1 MRTWNPSLMSSP
13 PRVAVI
19 ASALLV
25 LLATLVSPAAGHDH
39 LDIHC
44 PGKDSGAPDGAIN
57 EPSGEVTVDGVT
69 ATWGGDPGS
78 VEFENTNEQPATVT
92 WCAKG
97 GTDFAD
103 DGSMNLGEQTTTL
116 APGEEWESDDFGTEI
131 SYFVVYDV
139 ELDEGPAPVDITL
152 VKEWFDVDGAAT
164 DAPDADWGVEMTT
177 SPGGDVVASV
187 PGDDATAT
195 LAFTYDAD
203 ATGWVPAA
211 YDVTETALP
220 EGWEEVPCDTV
231 DAVNEAEVTGTGTG
245 FTADA
250 DGDHLVCNQEAV
262 EDEPETFS
270 LTIGKVWL
278 DLDDNVID
286 EPDDVEWTVELLVG
300 DDTVASLP
308 GDDDTYTT
316 TDPIDGYT
324 VTETVSG
331 YEVVDCPDGVLTETG
346 AGADGVGGFDGDAD
360 GLHLVCNA
368 PDVDVLPIVIEQP
381 DDDPEP
387 TTTTDEV
394 EVLAEVVTAETS
406 TLPRT
411 GVETLALALLGSG
424 LLALGAAAVAGT
436 RRREVTARWW

>member
-1 MRTWNPSLMSSP
+1 MRTSNPSLISSP

-19 ASALLV
+19 ASALVV
-25 LLATLVSPAAGHDH
+25 LLATLVTPAAGHDH

-44 PGKDSGAPDGAIN
+44 PGEDSGAPDGAI
-57 EPSGEVTVDGVT
+57 EESSGEDTVDGVI

-78 VEFENTNEQPATVT
+78 VEFENTNDVPATIT

-97 GTDFAD
+97 GDDFD
-103 DGSMNLGEQTTTL
+103 GDGSMNLGEQTTTL
-116 APGEEWESDDFGTEI
+116 APGEEWASDDFGTEI

-139 ELDEGPAPVDITL
+139 ELDEGPDPVDITL
-152 VKEWFDVDGAAT
+152 VKEWFDADGAAT
-164 DAPDADWGVEMTT
+164 DAPDTDWGVEMAS
-177 SPGGDVVASV
+177 SPDGEVVASV
-187 PGDDATAT
+187 PGDDHTAT
-195 LAFTYDAD
+195 FPSTYDLDTAD
-203 ATGWVPAA
+203 WVSAA

-220 EGWEEVPCDTV
+220 EGWEEVPCEEVDTTTE
-231 DAVNEAEVTGTGTG
+231 AVATGTGTD
-245 FTADA
+245 FEADA
-250 DGDHLVCNQEAV
+250 DGVHLVCNQEIA
-262 EDEPETFS
+262 EEEPETFS

-278 DLDDNVID
+278 DGDGEVTD
-286 EPDDVEWTVELLVG
+286 EPDDVDWTVELLID

-316 TDPIDGYT
+316 TDLIDGYT

-331 YEVVDCPDGVLTETG
+331 YEVVDCPAEVLTGTG
-346 AGADGVGGFDGDAD
+346 AGADGTGDFEGDAD

-387 TTTTDEV
+387 TPTTDEV

-411 GVETLALALLGSG
+411 GLETLALALLGSG
-424 LLALGAAAVAGT
+424 LLALGAAAVAGS